1 MKNLNFLNTFSLR
14 VSVIHRICKQ
24 TFQYST
30 PQSCKIDSAGQC
42 IHFMVNALLIEAIF
56 KSFFY
61 QHSNIA
67 SRSTFGLFGLDT
79 ETDVSISV

>member
-1 MKNLNFLNTFSLR
+1 MKNLNFLNTFSFR

-56 KSFFY
+56 KSFFL
-61 QHSNIA
+61 
-67 SRSTFGLFGLDT
+67 STFQYSFQIYFWSLKIGY
-79 ETDVSISV
+79 